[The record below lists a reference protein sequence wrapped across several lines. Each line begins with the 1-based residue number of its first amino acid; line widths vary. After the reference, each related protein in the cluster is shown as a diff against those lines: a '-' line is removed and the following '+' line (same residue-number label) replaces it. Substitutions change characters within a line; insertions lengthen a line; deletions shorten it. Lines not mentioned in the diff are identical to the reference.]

1 MDYRPYSPEWHRRR
15 HLKEALDRYL
25 DDYVDTD
32 TIRQDLLSILSER
45 SDKAYEEFMRI
56 NQLEKALQWVNIISF
71 TVKTMNPDDITL
83 DSTCRMFEYEKLSRE
98 IEVCEDMNELRNMCR
113 CFVKLH
119 LKHQEVA
126 AQMMIPN
133 PID

>member
-25 DDYVDTD
+25 DDYVSTD

-56 NQLEKALQWVNIISF
+56 NELEKALQ
-71 TVKTMNPDDITL
+71 
-83 DSTCRMFEYEKLSRE
+83 
-98 IEVCEDMNELRNMCR
+98 
-113 CFVKLH
+113 
-119 LKHQEVA
+119 
-126 AQMMIPN
+126 
-133 PID
+133 

>member
-56 NQLEKALQWVNIISF
+56 NELERAL
-71 TVKTMNPDDITL
+71 
-83 DSTCRMFEYEKLSRE
+83 
-98 IEVCEDMNELRNMCR
+98 
-113 CFVKLH
+113 H
-119 LKHQEVA
+119 
-126 AQMMIPN
+126 
-133 PID
+133 